1 MYLDHARRRIF
12 MLSCFSGHGVVVGD
26 QEIGQ
31 RCVWGG
37 GGEWGNKRV
46 NEYAKLLFI
55 GVHNLNPTLVVLHFP
70 S

>member
-1 MYLDHARRRIF
+1 MTRRLDR
-12 MLSCFSGHGVVVGD
+12 GV
-26 QEIGQ
+26 
-31 RCVWGG
+31 CVGG